1 MNDKYIINGAVL
13 YAPDENRLTPLGKRG
28 EETILNAPVNR
39 CLLLLIQH
47 AGGVVS
53 QETLLAEVWEKHGQY
68 VTMNTLYQNILL
80 LRRGMLNSG
89 ILKSP
94 IKTIPKIG
102 VKFTGDIK
110 IIGVDSEAVTV
121 NESMIPSVDT
131 PAYLSVGKE
140 ESALDVEESISDNE
154 ETNNDV
160 TRGSL
165 SDFFRK
171 KIIST
176 RTSSL
181 ALNGIKRV
189 KSSNRLRINFFLL
202 ICCIFLSGLLAYSV
216 INTGFTFSGFFLSQY
231 KKIGSVG
238 ECHVYINSLDRN
250 EVNIGEII
258 VANEINCSERTYVYI
273 TTFQYSKNQS
283 LLLCNRPLDDATAQE
298 CYVRNTLEGGKV

>member
-28 EETILNAPVNR
+28 GETILNAPVNR

-110 IIGVDSEAVTV
+110 IIGVDSEAVTGGVDSKAATV
-121 NESMIPSVDT
+121 NESMIPPVDT

-160 TRGSL
+160 TRGPL

-216 INTGFTFSGFFLSQY
+216 INIGFPFSGFFY
-231 KKIGSVG
+231 RNIKK
-238 ECHVYINSLDRN
+238 
-250 EVNIGEII
+250 
-258 VANEINCSERTYVYI
+258 
-273 TTFQYSKNQS
+273 
-283 LLLCNRPLDDATAQE
+283 
-298 CYVRNTLEGGKV
+298 